1 MPSDWRSTS
10 IVTRLQVQHC
20 ILRVSGISFLRV
32 QCLAGDNS
40 WQNMRATLQR
50 VRSELNTSCLWH
62 KVLNSLLVRCSIARI
77 DCRDLSYCLF
87 RSAEVE
93 VTCLRGRRIK
103 WFLRPRMC
111 QLPLQLLSS
120 SLRSPHKK
128 VGCNMLTNNA
138 RRIFATW
145 LWCRRTLVF
154 CWRASAGALLL
165 ARSCWH
171 EYLLVPAKSGFC

>member
-1 MPSDWRSTS
+1 
-10 IVTRLQVQHC
+10 
-20 ILRVSGISFLRV
+20 
-32 QCLAGDNS
+32 
-40 WQNMRATLQR
+40 MRATLQR
-50 VRSELNTSCLWH
+50 GRSELNTLFLWH

-87 RSAEVE
+87 RTAEME
-93 VTCLRGRRIK
+93 VTCFRGRRIK
-103 WFLRPRMC
+103 WFLRPRIC

-128 VGCNMLTNNA
+128 VGCNMLTKNA
-138 RRIFATW
+138 RRRCAIW
-145 LWCRRTLVF
+145 LWGRGTLVF

-171 EYLLVPAKSGFC
+171 ASFLSAKSVFC

>member
-1 MPSDWRSTS
+1 
-10 IVTRLQVQHC
+10 
-20 ILRVSGISFLRV
+20 
-32 QCLAGDNS
+32 
-40 WQNMRATLQR
+40 MRATLQR

-128 VGCNMLTNNA
+128 VGCNMLTKNA

-145 LWCRRTLVF
+145 LWCRGTLVF

-171 EYLLVPAKSGFC
+171 EYLLFPAKSVFC